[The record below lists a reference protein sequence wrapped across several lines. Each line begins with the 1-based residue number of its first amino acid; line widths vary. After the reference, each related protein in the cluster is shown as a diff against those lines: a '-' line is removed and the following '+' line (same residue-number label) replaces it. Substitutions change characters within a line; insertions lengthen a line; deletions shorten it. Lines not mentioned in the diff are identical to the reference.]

1 MSQKISTFP
10 DISEDDYKI
19 KTSYIAGIC
28 PAENIDKDNLKEL
41 LKYENVKINVG
52 SIFYTKNE
60 IDRLIGSLSFEA
72 PELKVTPNRIIVS
85 DANGKISAST
95 ITQSLLESHI
105 IGNDE
110 IINKLHITAEER
122 TKWNN
127 HIADK
132 NLHIT
137 TDERKKWNDHLG
149 DKVSHITVDERKKW
163 NASIT
168 TPFLDYTKGKTI
180 QWDTAFRYE
189 HYLVD
194 SVKFSPTW
202 IDLKRYDETKWEP
215 KAKSGFEHS
224 KRRKWSAGNDLSM
237 DQFYGNVNTVLC
249 ARGGWGTHHRF
260 DYESNKRKTVVIPA
274 LSDDYMYFVQIR
286 AMAGGVGKTIIHWRE
301 TTYSNNNIKDSS
313 ANWKYIG
320 TYLSDYT
327 SLLQLPMPKGSQIAL
342 TAMTIGDGGNNAAI
356 SLEIKAFPFKKA

>member
-10 DISEDDYKI
+10 DISEDNYKI

-28 PAENIDKDNLKEL
+28 PAENIDKDNSKEL
-41 LKYENVKINVG
+41 LKYENVKINIG

-85 DANGKISAST
+85 DSNGKISASN

-110 IINKLHITAEER
+110 ITNKLHITAEER
-122 TKWNN
+122 AKWNN

-137 TDERKKWNDHLG
+137 ADERKNWNDHLG
-149 DKVSHITVDERKKW
+149 DKVSHITADERKNW
-163 NASIT
+163 NAPIT

-189 HYLVD
+189 HYLVLT
-194 SVKFSPTW
+194 KNFSPKW
-202 IDLKRYDETKWEP
+202 IDLKRYDETQWEP
-215 KAKSGFEHS
+215 QKNAGFSHDM
-224 KRRKWSAGNDLSM
+224 RRKWSAGNDLGM

-249 ARGGWGTHHRF
+249 ARSGFGTHDRF
-260 DYESNKRKTVVIPA
+260 NYESNKRKTVVIPS
-274 LSDDYMYFVQIR
+274 LSDDHMYFIQIR
-286 AMAGGVGKTIIHWRE
+286 SMAGGVGKTIIHWRK
-301 TTYSNNNIKDSS
+301 TTSSNNNIT
-313 ANWKYIG
+313 NNNEWKYIG
-320 TYLSDYT
+320 TYYSDYT
-327 SLLQLPMPKGSQIAL
+327 SILQLPMPKGSQIAL
-342 TAMTIGDGGNNAAI
+342 TAMTVGDGGNNAAI
-356 SLEIKAFPFKKA
+356 SLEIKAFPFLKA